1 MKFGHLS
8 KLGLLAKPGLLALIV
23 LATAT
28 LGACASNKT
37 KTDNAASSAKP
48 AAAVEGEIIGKPAP
62 GSKFAKLKIG
72 MPLGKVVSLIGPP
85 TDQSTHPTGK
95 SAIPFYFGPDRWVI
109 EYFYKGEGRLTLNS
123 GEEQLLTRIEVNKA
137 Q

>member
-8 KLGLLAKPGLLALIV
+8 KLGLLALIV

-37 KTDNAASSAKP
+37 KTDDTSSSAKP

-72 MPLGKVVSLIGPP
+72 MPLNKVVSLIGPP